1 MNWNNIFISGKI
13 YNMAATATATATA
26 TEKQYIEIAA
36 VTAIKIAN
44 PT

>member
-1 MNWNNIFISGKI
+1 
-13 YNMAATATATATA
+13 MAATATATA

-44 PT
+44 PTKILTKTATTIPQ